1 MRFRLRRCSD
11 ESIPDI
17 CCPKWKEKNP
27 KKVGVLLRIIRRDRG
42 LGWVLNRSAAAADK
56 WVFMKVEN
64 FRGFEKW
71 VWRLRPFE
79 EERERVYKGGL
90 LLMGGE
96 EEERSVN
103 WGRGWWW
110 RLTGD

>member
-1 MRFRLRRCSD
+1 MER
-11 ESIPDI
+11 
-17 CCPKWKEKNP
+17 KKP
-27 KKVGVLLRIIRRDRG
+27 KKVGVFLRIIRRGRG

-79 EERERVYKGGL
+79 EERERERERGAAGG
-90 LLMGGE
+90 
-96 EEERSVN
+96 
-103 WGRGWWW
+103 GW
-110 RLTGD
+110 